1 MKCSS
6 RRIGIGIWKGI
17 FIIFFLAT
25 IVYRLYIYFYS
36 NQQARLVTFNFEFWF
51 RTFNL
56 EINYSTYCSANCVF
70 NPLSANLTKWSNT
83 LKQFVG
89 KLPTNCLSVFD
100 HFVRLTLKELTYIF
114 ADNKCLVSYATL
126 KAPIVCC
133 TKKELPEFWWENR
146 HPRLCKWKS
155 LDGLPEDSWALFSWK
170 KQLFPTFL
178 KTVRTYK
185 STSSFSKVTIKSA
198 VMESATLSMKFC
210 TIGKESERIS
220 WRAHSSRRS
229 YGDQKKTGQRR
240 ICWFYSFK

>member
-1 MKCSS
+1 MDRNDLGRHEYDWPNLSNLNF
-6 RRIGIGIWKGI
+6 
-17 FIIFFLAT
+17 FI
-25 IVYRLYIYFYS
+25 
-36 NQQARLVTFNFEFWF
+36 FEFLSPNKNQKDPAISSDNI
-51 RTFNL
+51 TDYKNL
-56 EINYSTYCSANCVF
+56 KLELQKSLQFILLSF

-170 KQLFPTFL
+170 KQLFRTFL